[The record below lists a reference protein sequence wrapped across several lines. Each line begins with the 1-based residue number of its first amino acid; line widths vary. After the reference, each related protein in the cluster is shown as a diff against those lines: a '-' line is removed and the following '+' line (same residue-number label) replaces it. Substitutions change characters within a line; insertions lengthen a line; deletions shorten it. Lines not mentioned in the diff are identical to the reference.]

1 MLKKNFFVF
10 RFSDGYFPNPWTN
23 RAQEVGMSKSLG
35 QVWNLLRW
43 TLTPKKFTGNTAK
56 VRKQLL
62 PNTEIIEKLMPRQM
76 DVSDGCEA
84 LLLVTH
90 ILQLYPVIVP
100 PYGLSPLEKQT
111 WAN

>member
-1 MLKKNFFVF
+1 MLKKPFFVF
-10 RFSDGYFPNPWTN
+10 NFSAGYLSNPWTN

-43 TLTPKKFTGNTAK
+43 TLTVKKFTGDTAQ

-62 PNTEIIEKLMPRQM
+62 PNTEIIEKSMPRQM

-90 ILQLYPVIVP
+90 ILQLYPVKVP
-100 PYGLSPLEKQT
+100 PYGLSPQERQT